1 MTAWVEGRHWR
12 CSKCSGINSQEREKC
27 LECDLPRPENP
38 QYNAGKEGHFRQDSR
53 FGCEPTG

>member
-38 QYNAGKEGHFRQDSR
+38 QYTGKYNNVKKGRYENR
-53 FGCEPTG
+53 